1 MSNQQFKAITTGLGV
16 GMLAATLSAAAHADQ
31 SFGSSMIF
39 YKQSPTATYLVTV
52 PNGNRGTDSFVLVEL
67 ALVDATKN
75 TWNLGAS
82 VGNISATGGAVAG
95 ITLPT
100 SDPAHGT
107 IQTVDAYGASLTI
120 DLTSTDSAGSA
131 HGQPALVGLWGAVNR
146 TWLVPG
152 SNSYSNTVGGVLAM
166 GSGTGA
172 AQCYYTMNITVDTDG
187 NFKVNTG
194 TANMS
199 VTISDGTGFSSLS
212 NGANSFYFLNAATN
226 TTYAASQ
233 WTSFGSAAL
242 GNWDAQRSGS
252 INFPSSIFKVAYSA
266 TSSAVSSTNTGAVD
280 TAIGSSVANFVNKI
294 NSCVA
299 VYNNRT
305 ALNNSGLII
314 GGNNGLAR
322 IW

>member
-1 MSNQQFKAITTGLGV
+1 MSKQFKAITTGLGV
-16 GMLAATLSAAAHADQ
+16 GMLAATLGTAAYAGEQ

-39 YKQSPTATYLVTV
+39 YKSTPTPTYLVTV
-52 PNGNRGTDSFVLVEL
+52 PNGNAGTDSFVLVEL
-67 ALVDATKN
+67 GLSDATKN
-75 TWNLGAS
+75 TWTLGAS
-82 VGNISATGGAVAG
+82 VGTVGANGGEVGG
-95 ITLPT
+95 IALPT
-100 SDPAHGT
+100 SDTAHGT
-107 IQTVDAYGASLTI
+107 ISTVNAYGSSLTI
-120 DLTSTDSAGSA
+120 NLMSTDTAGSA
-131 HGQPALVGLWGAVNR
+131 VGDPALVGLWGAASR
-146 TWLVPG
+146 TWLIPG
-152 SNSYSNTVGGVLAM
+152 SGSYSASLGGVIGM
-166 GSGTGA
+166 GSGTAA
-172 AQCYYTMNITVDTDG
+172 AQCNYTMKVTVDTDG
-187 NFKVNTG
+187 NFKVNTATG
-194 TANMS
+194 SLS
-199 VTISDGTGFSSLS
+199 VTITDGTGFSSLS

-226 TTYAASQ
+226 TTYVSSQ

-266 TSSAVSSTNTGAVD
+266 TSATVSSTNTAAVD

-299 VYNNRT
+299 VYANRM